1 MEVSPHLVL
10 DFNLDFS
17 WFFNLK
23 DSRIALLI
31 LEEEKKKKHTENH
44 TKWERVKGP
53 VFIQLQI
60 ETSSLVCIHIPV
72 P

>member
-31 LEEEKKKKHTENH
+31 LEEEKKKSIQKTTLNE
-44 TKWERVKGP
+44 KG
-53 VFIQLQI
+53 
-60 ETSSLVCIHIPV
+60 
-72 P
+72 